1 MIKLT
6 TQQLAQILN
15 ANLIGDGQAVV
26 ENINTDTRK
35 AVFNSLF
42 FALKGEHFDA
52 HQYLDKAVE
61 QGATALVVT
70 KANTNISTPQLV
82 VSDTRLALGQLAK
95 WLREKINPHIV
106 AMTGSSGK
114 TTVKEMTASILQQ
127 TARQS

>member
-15 ANLIGDGQAVV
+15 ANLIGDGQAIV

-35 AVFNSLF
+35 TVSNSLF

-61 QGATALVVT
+61 QGAAALVVQQ
-70 KANTNISTPQLV
+70 ANTEIATPQLV
-82 VSDTRLALGQLAK
+82 VADTRLALGQLAK
-95 WLREKINPHIV
+95 WLREKN
-106 AMTGSSGK
+106 
-114 TTVKEMTASILQQ
+114 
-127 TARQS
+127 